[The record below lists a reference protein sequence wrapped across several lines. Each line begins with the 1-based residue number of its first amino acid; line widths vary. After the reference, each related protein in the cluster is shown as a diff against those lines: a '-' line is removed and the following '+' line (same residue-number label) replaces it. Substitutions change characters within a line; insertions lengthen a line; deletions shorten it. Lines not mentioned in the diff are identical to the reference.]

1 MLSDVPG
8 QELGGAALTAL
19 GAAASTLARL
29 ATKQTL
35 NAIFASCLFSIKSE
49 NPLQIS
55 EEEIKN
61 RY

>member
-19 GAAASTLARL
+19 GAATL